1 MEKEI
6 INRVAQSDL
15 VTINLEDFYLK
26 GDRVLFDLKSWL
38 FEELILKE
46 KDFRERIK
54 NHEWAQYQDK
64 FVAITCT
71 ADAII
76 PTWAF
81 MLVAS
86 SLTPYSKKIVFG
98 DLKKLEEEIFHDQLR
113 NLNIEKYRDEKIMV
127 RGCSTVDVPE
137 SAYVELTNL
146 LRPVAKSI
154 MYGDACSTVPL
165 YKRVGH
171 SL

>member
-1 MEKEI
+1 MEEEI

-26 GDRVLFDLKSWL
+26 GERVLFDLKSWL

-46 KDFRERIK
+46 KDFREK
-54 NHEWAQYQDK
+54 VNNHSWPQYQDK
-64 FVAITCT
+64 FVSVTCT
-71 ADAII
+71 ADAIV

-86 SLTPYSKKIVFG
+86 SLTPYAKKIVLG

-113 NLNIEKYRDEKIMV
+113 NIETEKYRNAKVMV
-127 RGCSTVDVPE
+127 RGCSTVNVPE

-165 YKRVGH
+165 FKKQN
-171 SL
+171 

>member
-6 INRVAQSDL
+6 INKVAESDL
-15 VTINLEDFYLK
+15 VTINLEDFYPK
-26 GDRVLFDLKSWL
+26 GERVLFDLRGWL

-46 KDFRERIK
+46 KDFREQIK
-54 NHEWAQYQDK
+54 NHDWSQYKNK

-81 MLVAS
+81 MLAAS
-86 SLTPYSKKIVFG
+86 NLSPFAQKIVFG
-98 DLKKLEEEIFHDQLR
+98 DLKKLDEELFQEQIRKLD
-113 NLNIEKYRDEKIMV
+113 IENYRDEKIII
-127 RGCSTVDVPE
+127 RGCSTIDVPV
-137 SAYVELTNL
+137 SAYVELISR

-165 YKRVGH
+165 FKK
-171 SL
+171 SS

>member
-1 MEKEI
+1 MEDEI
-6 INRVAQSDL
+6 INKVAQSDL
-15 VTINLEDFYLK
+15 VTINLEDFYPK
-26 GDRVLFDLKSWL
+26 GERVLFDIKPWL

-54 NHEWAQYQDK
+54 NHDWSQYKSK

-86 SLTPYSKKIVFG
+86 SLTPFTQKIVFG
-98 DLKKLEEEIFHDQLR
+98 DLKKLDEEIFQEQIQK
-113 NLNIEKYRDEKIMV
+113 LNVENYRDEKIIV
-127 RGCSTVDVPE
+127 RGCSAIDVPV
-137 SAYVELTNL
+137 SAYVELINR

-165 YKRVGH
+165 FKK
-171 SL
+171 SS